1 MKYESTQIISRTER
15 REFAQTLVD
24 TRTAEAQMSVCR
36 WSGPWAEVIERITN
50 MDVVLFTLRGDT
62 DATAIQ

>member
-1 MKYESTQIISRTER
+1 MKYESAQIISRTER

-24 TRTAEAQMSVCR
+24 TRTAEAQMSACR
-36 WSGPWAEVIERITN
+36 WPGPWAEVIKRITN

-62 DATAIQ
+62 NATAIQ